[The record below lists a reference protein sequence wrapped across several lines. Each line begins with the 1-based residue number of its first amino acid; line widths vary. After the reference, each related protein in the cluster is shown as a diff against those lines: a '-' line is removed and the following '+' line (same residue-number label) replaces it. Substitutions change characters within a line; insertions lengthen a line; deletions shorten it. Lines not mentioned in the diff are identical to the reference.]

1 VHTGDNGEV
10 RATVQNI
17 STVVNNSVVSLI
29 PLSTAA
35 APAVMTAGA
44 SQTLFGWRCGLPA
57 DGTTVGPKYLPG
69 SCRG

>member
-1 VHTGDNGEV
+1 MHTGANGEV

-35 APAVMTAGA
+35 APAVMTPGA